1 MISIPQ
7 AKYNSLLLEMLI
19 HIQTEIQV
27 LRNFV
32 ISEYIEKS
40 GRPEDEIRAEY
51 NEMYADAKNAIL
63 AQIKTHYDD
72 DFNVDEFL
80 SQFR

>member
-1 MISIPQ
+1 
-7 AKYNSLLLEMLI
+7 MLI
-19 HIQTEIQV
+19 HIQTEVQV

-40 GRPEDEIRAEY
+40 GRSEEEIRAEY
-51 NEMYADAKNAIL
+51 DEMYADAKNAIL

-72 DFNVDEFL
+72 NFDVDEFL
-80 SQFR
+80 AQFK

>member
-7 AKYNSLLLEMLI
+7 AKYYSLLLEMLI
-19 HIQTEIQV
+19 HIQTEVQV

-32 ISEYIEKS
+32 ITEYIEKS
-40 GRPEDEIRAEY
+40 GRGEEEIRMEY
-51 NEMYADAKNAIL
+51 NEMYADTKNAIL

-72 DFNVDEFL
+72 DFDVDDFL
-80 SQFR
+80 SKL